1 MRLLIL
7 SVCLFSLCSVT
18 ALEAR
23 RPNIIVIF
31 SDDHGWTDL
40 GVQNIRDDLK
50 TPHID
55 AMTSEGVR
63 MTNGYVT
70 APQCMP
76 SRAGLLTGKSQN
88 RFGVESNGAKIAG
101 FNREQTIAERLRT
114 VDYATG
120 MTGKWH
126 LGPPHQI
133 PLHGFRDVYYKN
145 ANRPGWAN
153 VDLEGNHVKPGL
165 EQSKMYH
172 LDANSQAAAS
182 FIKQHANEPFFYYC
196 AYRAPHVPL
205 DAPPKYLKRF
215 PGEMP
220 ERRRQALAM
229 ISAIDDGV
237 GLIRKTLKDEGL
249 LEQTLIFLIGDNG
262 APLKIHKFDAPGSG
276 PGWDGSLNEPL
287 NGEKGM
293 LSEGGIRVPFVIS
306 WPGTIPGGKTYDQ
319 PVSSLDVAA
328 TAVALAKLKHDP
340 QLDGVNLI
348 PYLTGE
354 QSGPPHE
361 VLYWRWV
368 SQAAIREGD
377 WKLLRG
383 GQREYLYN
391 LADDKEETKNLIAEH
406 PELASRLREK
416 LRNWSRELEPPGLA
430 TGPMS
435 QTWNDYFDYYLEG
448 KPAPPLPEKFRN
460 PPMEGDGTTKK
471 PKRPTPQQIFQQ
483 RDRNSNGQLTLK
495 ELIGDPKTRN
505 VPALTARFKKLDTN
519 GDDLLS
525 LQEWLGKSSGDN

>member
-1 MRLLIL
+1 MRSLALAA
-7 SVCLFSLCSVT
+7 CLFLLCLTS
-18 ALEAR
+18 AIQAR
-23 RPNIIVIF
+23 HPNVIVIF
-31 SDDHGWTDL
+31 TDDHGWTDL
-40 GVQNIRDDLK
+40 GVQGIRDDLK
-50 TPHID
+50 TPNID
-55 AMTSEGVR
+55 AMTAEGMR
-63 MTNGYVT
+63 LTNGYVT

-101 FNREQTIAERLRT
+101 FNREKTIAERLRT

-153 VDLEGNHVKPGL
+153 VNLEGEHVKPGP
-165 EQSKMYH
+165 EDSKLYH
-172 LDANSQAAAS
+172 LDANSQAAVS
-182 FIKQHANEPFFYYC
+182 FIKQHADEPFFYYC

-205 DAPPKYLKRF
+205 DAPPKYLDRF

-237 GLIRKTLKDEGL
+237 GLIRQTLKEEGI
-249 LEQTLIFLIGDNG
+249 LEKTLIFLIGDNG
-262 APLKIHKFDAPGSG
+262 APLKIHKFDAPGNG

-293 LSEGGIRVPFVIS
+293 LSEGGIRVPFIVS
-306 WPGTIPGGKTYDQ
+306 WPGTIPGGSDYDH

-328 TAVALAKLKHDP
+328 TAIALAGLPEDP
-340 QLDGVNLI
+340 ELDGVNLI
-348 PYLTGE
+348 PYLTGANPE
-354 QSGPPHE
+354 PPHKT
-361 VLYWRWV
+361 LYWRWV
-368 SQAAIREGD
+368 SQSAIREGD

-383 GQREYLYN
+383 GRREYLYN
-391 LADDKEETKNLIAEH
+391 LAKDKEETHNLISDH
-406 PELASRLREK
+406 PEIADRLRER
-416 LRNWSRELEPPGLA
+416 LRIWSRELDPPGLA

-435 QTWNDYFDYYLEG
+435 ATWNDYFDFYLDG
-448 KPAPPLPEKFRN
+448 KPAPPLPEKFRT
-460 PPMEGDGTTKK
+460 PSSSMSK
-471 PKRPTPQQIFQQ
+471 PKRPSPRKIFEQ
-483 RDRNSNGQLTLK
+483 RDRNRDGKLTLT
-495 ELIGDPKTRN
+495 ELIGDPKKRN
-505 VPALTARFKKLDTN
+505 VPALTKRFENLDKN
-519 GDDLLS
+519 GDEVLTLE
-525 LQEWLGKSSGDN
+525 EWLGKSPSVN